1 MMGTLI
7 FLMSSDAVGEINFA
21 SFRSRVSFQP
31 GMEIHWKNKRHAK
44 RERKKKT
51 GKRKKKETGRDRAT
65 VMTERITDRASCKS
79 INSLFT
85 RVRSRRDIYVHIS
98 FILACTRAA
107 EQFRHLQY

>member
-1 MMGTLI
+1 VSHAADLSGVMGTLI

-31 GMEIHWKNKRHAK
+31 GMEIHWKNKRHGK
-44 RERKKKT
+44 REGKKKAREK
-51 GKRKKKETGRDRAT
+51 GTGRDRAT

-85 RVRSRRDIYVHIS
+85 HVRSLVEIFMCI
-98 FILACTRAA
+98 F
-107 EQFRHLQY
+107 HLY